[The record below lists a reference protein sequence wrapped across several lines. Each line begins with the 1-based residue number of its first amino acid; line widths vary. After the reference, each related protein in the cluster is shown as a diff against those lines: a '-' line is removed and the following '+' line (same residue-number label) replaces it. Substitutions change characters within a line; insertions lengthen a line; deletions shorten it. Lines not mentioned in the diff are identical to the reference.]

1 METFGDHGFL
11 VAGPVCADVLD
22 FLAGVRVDKLVG
34 AAGGVEGEGVG
45 EGGGGVGEEGVG
57 EEHTEDEEF

>member
-1 METFGDHGFL
+1 M
-11 VAGPVCADVLD
+11 AGPVCADVLD